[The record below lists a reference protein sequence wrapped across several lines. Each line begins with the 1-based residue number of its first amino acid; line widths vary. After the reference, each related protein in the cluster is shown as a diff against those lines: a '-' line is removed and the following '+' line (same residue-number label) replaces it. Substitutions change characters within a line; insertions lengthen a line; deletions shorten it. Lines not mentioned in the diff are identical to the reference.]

1 MARPFK
7 LPDLGEGIHE
17 GEVLNVLVSVGDYV
31 KEDDPIL
38 EIETD
43 NASRIEYLAK
53 QGLHFPNANVD
64 EATRASFGNVN
75 VYPTIFMVSADGKV
89 VSHLLNFQTREKLE
103 PIIRQLIGG

>member
-1 MARPFK
+1 MARSFK

-43 NASRIEYLAK
+43 KAAAEIPSP
-53 QGLHFPNANVD
+53 F
-64 EATRASFGNVN
+64 T
-75 VYPTIFMVSADGKV
+75 GKV
-89 VSHLLNFQTREKLE
+89 EEIMVKVGDTVRVGDVLMTFSDAEGEGRSSRGKKETERRKS
-103 PIIRQLIGG
+103 PPRRRGGEG